1 MLRRSLKSLGLI
13 VGFLF
18 LFAILLGVFMATA
31 QVWLGEE
38 NLDPQGV
45 LTQWLTLS
53 SALIATF
60 VFLRLVEKLPWS
72 TIGLHAQAASP
83 QVMVRGTA
91 LGAGAIGAAS
101 LMLVAVQQLRIVP
114 APDGS
119 WWGTAGYAAAVLLPA
134 AFFEEVAMRGYVF
147 SVLRRTAGW
156 KTALVVTSV
165 VFGLL
170 HAGNPGADVQSMVAV
185 IVAGFFL
192 GAVFLATGSL
202 YAVGAAHFAWN
213 WTMAGLLHTP
223 VSGLTMPTPDYR
235 TIDSGPDWLTG
246 GTWGPESGF
255 AAVAIM
261 SVALFYLFQRNL
273 RRMESH
279 A

>member
-1 MLRRSLKSLGLI
+1 
-13 VGFLF
+13 
-18 LFAILLGVFMATA
+18 MATA
-31 QVWLGEE
+31 QVWLGEV

-45 LTQWLTLS
+45 LAQWLTLS

-72 TIGLHAQAASP
+72 TIGLHAEAASP
-83 QVMVRGTA
+83 ALMVRGTA
-91 LGAGAIGAAS
+91 LGAGAIGLAS
-101 LMLVAVQQLRIVP
+101 LMLVAVQQLRIVA

-119 WWGTAGYAAAVLLPA
+119 WWGTAGHAAAVLLPA
-134 AFFEEVAMRGYVF
+134 AFFEELAMRGYVF

-156 KTALVVTSV
+156 KVALIVTSV

-170 HAGNPGADVQSMVAV
+170 HAGNPGADVQSMLAV

-246 GTWGPESGF
+246 GAWGPESGF
-255 AAVAIM
+255 AAIAIM
-261 SVALFYLFQRNL
+261 SGALFYLFQRNL

>member
-1 MLRRSLKSLGLI
+1 MRRSLKPLGLI
-13 VGFLF
+13 VGFYVLF
-18 LFAILLGVFMATA
+18 SVLLGVFVAAAGGLPGEGTA
-31 QVWLGEE
+31 
-38 NLDPQGV
+38 DPQGV
-45 LTQWLTLS
+45 LVQWLTLT
-53 SALIATF
+53 ATLITTF
-60 VFLRLVEKLPWS
+60 VMLRLVEKLPWS
-72 TIGLHAQAASP
+72 TIGLQPEAAAP
-83 QVMVRGTA
+83 MVLVRGTA
-91 LGAGAIGAAS
+91 LGAFAIGVAS
-101 LMLVAVQQLRIVP
+101 LVLVAVQQLRIV
-114 APDGS
+114 ATPDGS

-134 AFFEEVAMRGYVF
+134 AFFEELFMRGYTF
-147 SVLRRTAGW
+147 SVLRRAAGW
-156 KTALVVTSV
+156 KVALVVTSV

-170 HAGNPGADVQSMVAV
+170 HAGNPGADVQSMLAV

-246 GTWGPESGF
+246 GAWGPESGF
-255 AAVAIM
+255 ASIAIM
-261 SVALFYLFQRNL
+261 VAALFYLFQRSL
-273 RRMESH
+273 RRMEPH

>member
-18 LFAILLGVFMATA
+18 LFAILLGVFMASA

-156 KTALVVTSV
+156 KAALIVTSV

-202 YAVGAAHFAWN
+202 YAVR
-213 WTMAGLLHTP
+213 
-223 VSGLTMPTPDYR
+223 S
-235 TIDSGPDWLTG
+235 
-246 GTWGPESGF
+246 EE
-255 AAVAIM
+255 
-261 SVALFYLFQRNL
+261 
-273 RRMESH
+273 RRVGKECRSRWSPYE
-279 A
+279 

>member
-1 MLRRSLKSLGLI
+1 M
-13 VGFLF
+13 VLF
-18 LFAILLGVFMATA
+18 SILLGVFMATA
-31 QVWLGEE
+31 QVWLGEV

-45 LTQWLTLS
+45 LAQWLTLS

-72 TIGLHAQAASP
+72 TIGLHAGAASP
-83 QVMVRGTA
+83 AVLVRGTA
-91 LGAGAIGAAS
+91 LGAGAIGLAS
-101 LMLVAVQQLRIVP
+101 LMLVALQQLRIV
-114 APDGS
+114 ATPDGS
-119 WWGTAGYAAAVLLPA
+119 WWWTAGHAAAVLLPA
-134 AFFEEVAMRGYVF
+134 AFFEEVAMRGYIF

-156 KTALVVTSV
+156 KVALTVTSV

-170 HAGNPGADVQSMVAV
+170 HAGNPGADVQSMIAV
-185 IVAGFFL
+185 VVAGFFL
-192 GAVFLATGSL
+192 GAVFLATQSL

-255 AAVAIM
+255 GAIAIM
-261 SVALFYLFQRNL
+261 FVALFYLFQRNL
-273 RRMESH
+273 RRLEPS